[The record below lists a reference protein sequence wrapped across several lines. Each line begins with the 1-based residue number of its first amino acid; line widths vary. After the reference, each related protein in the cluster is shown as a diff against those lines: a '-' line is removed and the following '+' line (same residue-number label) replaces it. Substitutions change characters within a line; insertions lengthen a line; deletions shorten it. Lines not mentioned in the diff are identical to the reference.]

1 MAAIFKA
8 MKVGLDVPVS
18 GIVASTCLQFMV
30 ESHPMNGQVSFF
42 LLLFLKI
49 FIYLFYLDALG
60 LSCGRW
66 DLAP

>member
-42 LLLFLKI
+42 FIII
-49 FIYLFYLDALG
+49 FKNIYLFILFG
-60 LSCGRW
+60 CTGS
-66 DLAP
+66 